1 MHSEFEDKQ
10 KKPYVPPTVKK
21 LTLDEARQFIVD
33 HVHCTDQEAMKLLEM
48 LQERVRFLES
58 DSQKS
63 A

>member
-10 KKPYVPPTVKK
+10 KKTYVPPSVKK
-21 LTLDEARQFIVD
+21 LTLDEARKFIVD

-48 LQERVRFLES
+48 LQERIRFLES

>member
-10 KKPYVPPTVKK
+10 KKKYVPPSVKK

-48 LQERVRFLES
+48 LQERIRFLES